1 MGAFAPVDKLL
12 IFKSFTESAARQMLF
27 RIISGAIQDVGALDG
42 DPSSAIRKSI
52 QRQFNT
58 HGEMKCPSL

>member
-1 MGAFAPVDKLL
+1 MGETAPGDKLL
-12 IFKSFTESAARQMLF
+12 IFKSFIERSARQMLF

-42 DPSSAIRKSI
+42 DPSSAIRESS

-58 HGEMKCPSL
+58 HGELKCPSL